1 MALCVTLF
9 LLINSSNFLRCLL
22 FVQSKD
28 LFYRAAYKSESKW
41 FLKTR
46 SDEHKRSAR
55 NCDCDKKEIAK
66 HSWGADQKKVVDRKA
81 G

>member
-1 MALCVTLF
+1 MG
-9 LLINSSNFLRCLL
+9 
-22 FVQSKD
+22 
-28 LFYRAAYKSESKW
+28 
-41 FLKTR
+41 

-66 HSWGADQKKVVDRKA
+66 HSWGAEQKKVVDRKA